1 MAINALIRSLA
12 CAILVAC
19 SAPASWAQS
28 SADDDFKLARN
39 LYRDA
44 RDYATSAELFSDFI
58 RNYPDSQY
66 IADARLMLA
75 RSLGKGGRCDLAID
89 AYQDFFQ
96 EHPQHLS
103 SSDAHRERAACLSE
117 LGRHMEAARAYE
129 DVQIRFST
137 SKFAPQVLIEAAVNY
152 SHAEELEQAVRAY
165 HKVISEYKAH
175 GQVHAARFG
184 LAKLY
189 FAMGKA
195 EKAQDFLARISDADP
210 VPDIAPSALLLA
222 GRIDLFLGSHDQA
235 LRKFANLHRR
245 FGAAAQSDSAHL
257 DQASFFYE
265 RNKFQQASDA
275 FETAY
280 RRIGD
285 TSLKIRAQ
293 LGLADARLRNG
304 QPEKAA
310 FHFNALLKKLPP
322 GHAYRAQAQL
332 GLAVARGRTG
342 QFPLAVSLFHELIQ
356 AHSSDPEAITAMR
369 ELGALYQR
377 RKDYPPAIA
386 WYQRYLQEADSDAD
400 RDPVILSLA
409 GIYTTT
415 GYYRD
420 AISAYRELAERSS
433 TLAATARFNLA
444 RAHEK
449 NDQPR
454 LALREY
460 VKFLEQ
466 FPSHSLSQS
475 ARERTEFLR
484 EFTVLDLNALN
495 RALHQVWIDQLGGAP
510 RHKAQM
516 DLAQVLY
523 DHHDFANA
531 ASAFEACTA
540 TDRDSLYLAKARY
553 YQGESLLKLARRRN
567 LEGLPEKTDSLR
579 QLALQ
584 KYRLIAG
591 ADLGEWARRAE
602 IRLVEAEAARAP
614 DSLRHRLLERGF
626 ADFLE
631 KHAGTE
637 SPNLDRALLH
647 LASARRHLGKSDST
661 QLERAI
667 ETYRQV
673 DRASPLYAEALF
685 GLGLCHGSKG
695 ELQAAV
701 DSLERVLRDYPGF
714 SHADQVLYELGKLLI
729 RQDRPGAAL
738 ARYQELWWSHPAFP
752 QRSSVQLRIADIQFQ
767 LGNFAGAIELYRQL
781 ALQGNG
787 EDAGGY
793 IRRRLAQARHRLGE
807 YSAAR
812 ELYNQILAE
821 DSRKAALD
829 SIFFDHASL
838 LVKMG
843 RPEEAILQLL
853 RVRDEFSNSPLA
865 SEAAQI
871 AGNLYF
877 ELGHLDKAY
886 QTYLPLLPEITDVQT
901 HGRSI
906 IALFRLQRLKE
917 ARKAVAAFSRQFPQ
931 HSDWHL
937 RFQLEEGRHH
947 LRNNNYKK
955 ALKFFRQLEKK
966 GGEWADDGA
975 YYAALALWEQNLAS
989 PSEKSGAQALQ
1000 AQSLFI
1006 KNFPQSPYSATVHLR
1021 LANFHHGLRNY
1032 LVAAGAY
1039 KRVLE
1044 KQAAAEL
1051 KEEAVWNLLDCYM
1064 RVFEFEEA
1072 HQAALRLLR
1081 EFPHHPKA
1089 QETELQL
1096 GIILKDKG
1104 QYAQAIIQL
1113 EKTLDW
1119 ARGNDASEARFYIAE
1134 SYQNMGEYRKAIEAY
1149 YRVSFHGADG
1159 FSQWISSAD
1168 FKRAQCHEALNELAT
1183 AISVYERIVRR
1194 EGGNSPQGQMAADRI
1209 EILRQRL

>member
-1 MAINALIRSLA
+1 MAINALIRSPA
-12 CAILVAC
+12 CTILVAYF
-19 SAPASWAQS
+19 AVASWSQNS
-28 SADDDFKLARN
+28 PDDDFKLARN

-44 RDYATSAELFSDFI
+44 RDYATAAELFTNFI
-58 RNYPDSQY
+58 RNYPDSPH

-75 RSLGKGGRCDLAID
+75 RSLGKGGRCDLAIN
-89 AYQDFFQ
+89 AYQDFSQ

-103 SSDAHRERAACLSE
+103 SADAHMERAACLST

-129 DVQIRFST
+129 EVQIRFRT

-195 EKAQDFLARISDADP
+195 EKAQEFLAQISAAEP
-210 VPDIAPSALLLA
+210 VPGIAPSALLFG

-245 FGAAAQSDSAHL
+245 FGAASQSDSAYL
-257 DQASFFYE
+257 DQATFFYA
-265 RNKFQQASDA
+265 RHKFQQASDA
-275 FETAY
+275 FEAAY
-280 RRIGD
+280 RQIENAD
-285 TSLKIRAQ
+285 LKIRAH
-293 LGLADARLRNG
+293 LGLANSRLRNG
-304 QPEKAA
+304 QPQQAVL
-310 FHFNALLKKLPP
+310 HFNALLKKLPM

-332 GLAVARGRTG
+332 GLAVACGQTG
-342 QFPLAVSLFHELIQ
+342 QFPLAVSLFHELIR
-356 AHSSDPEAITAMR
+356 AHSSDPEAITALR

-377 RKDYPPAIA
+377 RKNFPPAIA
-386 WYQRYLQEADSDAD
+386 WYQRYLQKVDSDAD

-409 GIYTTT
+409 RIYTTS
-415 GYYRD
+415 GYYQD
-420 AISAYRELAERSS
+420 AISAYRDLAERSS
-433 TLAATARFNLA
+433 TLAATARFNLG

-460 VKFLEQ
+460 VKFLQQ
-466 FPSHSLSQS
+466 FPSHSQSQA
-475 ARERTEFLR
+475 ARERTEYLR

-495 RALHQVWIDQLGGAP
+495 RALHQVWIDQLSGAP
-510 RHKAQM
+510 RHKTQM
-516 DLAQVLY
+516 DLAQILY
-523 DHHDFANA
+523 DHHDFAHA
-531 ASAFEACTA
+531 ARAFEACTA
-540 TDRDSLYLAKARY
+540 TGRDSLYLAEARY
-553 YQGESLLKLARRRN
+553 YLGESLLKLARQRK
-567 LEGLPEKTDSLR
+567 LEGLPETTDSLR
-579 QLALQ
+579 QVALQ
-584 KYRLIAG
+584 KYRLISV
-591 ADLGEWARRAE
+591 ADSGEWARRAQ
-602 IRLVEAEAARAP
+602 IRLVEAQGARAP
-614 DSLRHRLLERGF
+614 DSLRHQLLESGF
-626 ADFLE
+626 SDYLE
-631 KHAGTE
+631 KHAGAE
-637 SPNLDRALLH
+637 SPHLDRALLH

-667 ETYRQV
+667 ITYRQV
-673 DRASPLYAEALF
+673 DRESPLYAEALF

-701 DSLERVLRDYPGF
+701 DSLERVLRDYPAF

-729 RQDRPGAAL
+729 RQDRPSAAL
-738 ARYQELWWSHPAFP
+738 ARYQELLWSHPAFP
-752 QRSSVQLRIADIQFQ
+752 QRPSVQLRIADIYFQ
-767 LGNFAGAIELYRQL
+767 LGNFARAIELYRQL
-781 ALQGNG
+781 ALQGPG
-787 EDAGGY
+787 KDARGY
-793 IRRRLAQARHRLGE
+793 IRRRLAQAHHRQGE

-821 DSRKAALD
+821 DSQEAALD
-829 SIFFDHASL
+829 SILFDQAKLS
-838 LVKMG
+838 VKMG

-865 SEAAQI
+865 SDAAQM

-877 ELGHLDKAY
+877 ELGHLDQAY
-886 QTYLPLLPEITDVQT
+886 QTYLPLLPEITDAQV
-901 HGRSI
+901 HGQSI

-917 ARKAVAAFSRQFPQ
+917 ARKSVAAFSRRNPGDA
-931 HSDWHL
+931 DWLL
-937 RFQLEEGRHH
+937 RFQLEEGQHH
-947 LRNNNYKK
+947 LRKKNYKK
-955 ALKFFRQLEKK
+955 ALNFFRKLEKN
-966 GGEWADDGA
+966 GGDWADDGA

-989 PSEKSGAQALQ
+989 PSEERGVQALQ

-1006 KNFPQSPYSATVHLR
+1006 KNFPHSPFSAAVHLR
-1021 LANFHHGLRNY
+1021 LANYHHGLRNY

-1039 KRVLE
+1039 KRVLNE
-1044 KQAAAEL
+1044 HAAAEL
-1051 KEEAVWNLLDCYM
+1051 KEEAVWNLLNCYM

-1089 QETELQL
+1089 RETELQL

-1104 QYAQAIIQL
+1104 QYAQAIAQL

-1134 SYQNMGEYRKAIEAY
+1134 SYQNMGEHRKAIEAY
-1149 YRVSFHGADG
+1149 YRVSFHGAEG

-1168 FKRAQCHEALNELAT
+1168 FKRAQCHEALNELTT

-1194 EGGNSPQGQMAADRI
+1194 EGSDSPQGQMAADRI